1 MIGMFSFFCFSFVT
15 IRVVNLSERTK
26 TGLISGLE
34 KTTQAEHGCSSLL
47 GHFVL
52 SRLASYM

>member
-15 IRVVNLSERTK
+15 IRVVNLPEQTE
-26 TGLISGLE
+26 TGIISGLE
-34 KTTQAEHGCSSLL
+34 KTVQAEHDCSSLL

-52 SRLASYM
+52 S

>member
-1 MIGMFSFFCFSFVT
+1 MFSFFFFLFFSFVT
-15 IRVVNLSERTK
+15 IRVVNLPERTK

-34 KTTQAEHGCSSLL
+34 KTVQAEHGCSSLL

-52 SRLASYM
+52 PRLASYI